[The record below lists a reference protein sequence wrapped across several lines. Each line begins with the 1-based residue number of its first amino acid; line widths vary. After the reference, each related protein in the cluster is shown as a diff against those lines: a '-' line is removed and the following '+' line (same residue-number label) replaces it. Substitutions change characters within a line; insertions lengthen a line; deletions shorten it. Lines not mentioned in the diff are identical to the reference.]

1 MARQHQRR
9 NDDDRH
15 AFVIN
20 DEGLYN
26 MSRGYK
32 GGERKFVR
40 DNRKMIDEVIDN
52 IESGRKPQHYL
63 AYGG

>member
-1 MARQHQRR
+1 MARQQRR

-20 DEGLYN
+20 DEGLYL

-32 GGERKFVR
+32 GGEKKFVR

-52 IESGRKPQHYL
+52 VESGRHRQHYL
-63 AYGG
+63 VYGG